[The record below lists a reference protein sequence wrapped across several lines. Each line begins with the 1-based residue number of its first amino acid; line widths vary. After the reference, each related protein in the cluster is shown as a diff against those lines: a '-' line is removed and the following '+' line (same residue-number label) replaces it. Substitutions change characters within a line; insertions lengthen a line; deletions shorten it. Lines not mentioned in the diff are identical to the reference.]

1 MYLCK
6 QDIPNDI
13 QDMTGTDFTKNLKID
28 FDSCVYVDK
37 ERYEQDEF
45 IKLKVGDVLITKDGT
60 LGKVAYID
68 KLDTPATLN
77 GGVFVVRDL
86 ENRVIPQFITYY
98 LSSYHFKKMDAAES
112 YNRFHPTLNSEAT
125 FQLYNPSIH

>member
-1 MYLCK
+1 
-6 QDIPNDI
+6 
-13 QDMTGTDFTKNLKID
+13 MTGTDFTKNLKID

-86 ENRVIPQFITYY
+86 ENRVIPNSPIYNVLFII
-98 LSSYHFKKMDAAES
+98 LS
-112 YNRFHPTLNSEAT
+112 
-125 FQLYNPSIH
+125 FQKNGCSRIIQPVPSNT